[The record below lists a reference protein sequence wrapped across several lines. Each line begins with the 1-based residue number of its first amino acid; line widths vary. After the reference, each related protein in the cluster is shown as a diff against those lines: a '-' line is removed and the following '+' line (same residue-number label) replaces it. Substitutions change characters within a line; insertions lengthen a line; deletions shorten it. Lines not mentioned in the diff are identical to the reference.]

1 MTGGSNRCTIL
12 MNPDDAASRGLAD
25 GEIVCVASAIG
36 RIEVPVDVTA
46 DIRAGTVAI
55 PHGWGHRDTG
65 WRHADTLAGAKEAR
79 ASHLSRRASS
89 DRRHSRG
96 AVSAMSGSSAVH

>member
-25 GEIVCVASAIG
+25 GDIVCVASAVG

-65 WRHADTLAGAKEAR
+65 WRHADTLAGANVNELHDPDLVDTFTGTA
-79 ASHLSRRASS
+79 AVNGTWVS
-89 DRRHSRG
+89 
-96 AVSAMSGSSAVH
+96 VSAAQ